1 MVTMRSFPRF
11 PLNLLLLTACSL
23 MTVTGWAEEDLIA
36 DWPFGNRSSSDSGFQ
51 LHEDAGRRFAE
62 LGDSATL
69 TLGKS
74 DFTILLRADGEGELL
89 SQYDPATRRGFHFG
103 IITRQG
109 VTHSQANVRQLTFGL
124 DDGSTPSA
132 WVDHGRLGNALYV
145 HALAVHEGHLYAGT
159 CEPGKDEAGH
169 VYRWDGEAQWFDCGR
184 PHPCNAVISLA
195 EFQGKLYAGVGKYR
209 VAGSSLPESENRTP
223 GGKVFRYEGD
233 RTWKEVGSF
242 DGIEAVG
249 GLIAVGDRL
258 YASSLYKP
266 ARFFRIEK
274 AGVWTALP
282 LPDSDKRVES
292 MTSFRGEIF
301 ATSYDNGHV
310 YRFDQTQWIDTG
322 AVGDNTQT
330 YGFAIQE
337 DQLYVSTWPSG
348 KVFRYDGDMKWADV
362 GRLGQELEV
371 MGMASYNGQLY
382 AGTLPLAE
390 VYRYDGG
397 TQWTSTGRVDLT
409 PDVKYRRAWSMA
421 VYGGKLFCGTLPSG
435 HVQSLS
441 VGQCVT
447 FDRTLSKGS
456 HDLAA
461 VRHGGE
467 LRLYVDGK
475 EVARSGRANESS
487 IDLSNA
493 APLFIGKGPIG
504 IAEGSIT
511 NVRIHRRALSEVEI
525 QKQSLE
531 QRSSPAK

>member
-1 MVTMRSFPRF
+1 MPMATTNSYFSAFFRF
-11 PLNLLLLTACSL
+11 AIIFVLSSTIVICFA
-23 MTVTGWAEEDLIA
+23 AEDLIV
-36 DWPFGNRSSSDSGFQ
+36 DSPTGNQPGSDTSSSATIQLNEDS
-51 LHEDAGRRFAE
+51 GRRFAE
-62 LGDSATL
+62 LKYADKFEV
-69 TLGKS
+69 GKS
-74 DFTILLRADGEGELL
+74 DFTIVLRADADGELL
-89 SQYDPATRRGFHFG
+89 SKYDPATRKGFHFG

-124 DDGSTPSA
+124 DDGSTPRP
-132 WVDHGRLGNALYV
+132 WVDHGRLGNAIYV
-145 HALAVHEGHLYAGT
+145 HALAVHNGNFYAGT

-169 VYRWDGEAQWFDCGR
+169 VYRWEGGTNWFDCGS

-209 VAGSSLPESENRTP
+209 VAGSSLPESDNQTL
-223 GGKVFRYEGD
+223 GGKVFRYEED
-233 RTWKEVGSF
+233 RNWKEVGSF
-242 DGIEAVG
+242 DGVEAVG
-249 GLIAVGDRL
+249 GLLVTEDRL

-266 ARFFRIEK
+266 AGFFRMERE
-274 AGVWTALP
+274 GVWTALP

-292 MTSFRGEIF
+292 MTTYRGEIF

-310 YRFDQTQWIDTG
+310 YRFDKHHWLDTG
-322 AVGDNTQT
+322 PVGDNTQT
-330 YGFAIQE
+330 YGFAIQG

-348 KVFRYDGDMKWADV
+348 KVFRYDGDAKWTDV

-397 TQWTSTGRVDLT
+397 ITWTSTGRVDLT

-421 VYGGKLFCGTLPSG
+421 VFNGRLFCGTLPSG

-441 VGQCVT
+441 VGQCIT
-447 FDRTLSKGS
+447 FDRTLPKGP

-461 VRHGGE
+461 VRQGNE

-475 EVARSGRANESS
+475 EVARSESEADS
-487 IDLSNA
+487 PIDVSNA
-493 APLFIGKGPIG
+493 APLFIGKGPTG

-511 NVRIHRRALSEVEI
+511 HVRIYRRALSVDEI
-525 QKQSLE
+525 QKQS
-531 QRSSPAK
+531 R